1 MGKTSLWSRVGDWLK
16 TSSRPVEEHDVE
28 RTNEPVQA
36 HSFPES
42 NTPVVDDGRPP
53 ALRRGLIR
61 REPSSRERLEEG
73 FAKVVDL
80 VESIQEHFKVQ
91 DERGVR
97 MVESLD
103 RMAENLTHA
112 PETSKRQAELLS
124 EIRAQLEA
132 EAAGAKRLEETLA
145 ELPHIADAQRESM
158 VSIGRQLD
166 MMRGVT
172 ERSATAFSEL
182 QGGVAQLGEATN
194 ASTTALKHMHVDS
207 AAREDRMVE
216 LLEGQTKKLTL
227 FAAAA
232 IVLAALA
239 AVVGVVAL
247 LR

>member
-16 TSSRPVEEHDVE
+16 SSNRPAEQHDDGQ
-28 RTNEPVQA
+28 TDAPVQA
-36 HSFPES
+36 DSFPES
-42 NTPVVDDGRPP
+42 DSPVVNEGRPP
-53 ALRRGLIR
+53 AVRRGLIR

-80 VESIQEHFKVQ
+80 VESIQEHFKIQ
-91 DERGVR
+91 DERGRRV
-97 MVESLD
+97 VQSLD
-103 RMAENLTHA
+103 RMAESLTRV
-112 PETSKRQAELLS
+112 PEASKRQAELLT

-132 EAAGAKRLEETLA
+132 EGAGTKRLEETLA

-166 MMRGVT
+166 MMRGVS
-172 ERSATAFSEL
+172 ERSADAFSEL
-182 QGGVAQLGEATN
+182 QGSVAQLGEATT

-232 IVLAALA
+232 ITLATVA